1 MNIGSGTP
9 SGGIYSGTGV
19 SGSSFDPGTSG
30 AGTFTITYTIT
41 NGFGCTDQASDDMT
55 VHASP
60 TVTFTV
66 NDNLACV
73 YHGPI
78 TLSGGSPA
86 SGTYSGTGVSGGVFT
101 PSTAGNGTHNVTY
114 SITDAFGCTGSAVD
128 QIVVSPCTDV
138 EEAQQENVSVYPNPN
153 DGRFVISIP
162 DFSGQ
167 TTVTVVN
174 AVGQIVHQ
182 EQINSDLHTMN
193 LSSVERGIYFVVMEL
208 NGATV
213 IERIVI
219 ER

>member
-1 MNIGSGTP
+1 
-9 SGGIYSGTGV
+9 V
-19 SGSSFDPGTSG
+19 
-30 AGTFTITYTIT
+30 T
-41 NGFGCTDQASDDMT
+41 NGFGCTDQASDDIT

-60 TVTFTV
+60 TVAFTV
-66 NDNLACV
+66 NDDLACV
-73 YHGPI
+73 YHGAI

-86 SGTYSGTGVSGGVFT
+86 GGSYSGTSVSAGVFA
-101 PSTAGNGTHNVTY
+101 PAAAGNGTHNITY

-138 EEAQQENVSVYPNPN
+138 EEQQNENVAVYPNPN

-162 DFSGQ
+162 DFVGQ
-167 TTVTVVN
+167 TSVTVVN
-174 AVGQIVHQ
+174 AVGHIVHQ
-182 EQINSDLHTMN
+182 EQILSDLHAMD
-193 LSSVERGIYFVVMEL
+193 LSSLERGIYFVVLEL